1 MALINARCRFV
12 CFLSVIR
19 CVVDKDSTT
28 QMDMCLHQERFCV
41 TACRD
46 DDVDGTYMSC
56 DDCREYFVCK
66 GGSGTK
72 HKCPRTPNW
81 GFNVDTRQCQ
91 YKSPH
96 CFPCTGR
103 LNFLVLLHI

>member
-12 CFLSVIR
+12 CFLAVIR
-19 CVVDKDSTT
+19 CVVDIDSTT
-28 QMDMCLHQERFCV
+28 QMEMCFRQERLCV

-46 DDVDGTYMSC
+46 EDVDGTYVSC
-56 DDCREYFVCK
+56 DDCREYFICK

-72 HKCPRTPNW
+72 HTCPRTPNW

-96 CFPCTGR
+96 CFPCDGR
-103 LNFLVLLHI
+103 LHFLLLYI